1 MSGRTKIAVYRT
13 LDWLLWIGA
22 IVGCVLM
29 FLLMPEEIGAGEWV
43 AGVFLILC
51 VALRIP
57 VTVHEAGHAA
67 VGALAGFGVKSFTLS
82 LFRLSGEGVK
92 FSGYAEEFAGMT
104 ELVPHNGRGLRAKLI
119 LVSLAGAMFDLVLG
133 LPILLLCTL
142 LPYHAIGLFGGMLSL
157 FLICNGIRALCP
169 VELPE
174 GQTDGSNAL
183 SMAKRTS
190 EAQVELAVWTA
201 QGILYKGT
209 FGEIPRELLFET
221 PVVREDL
228 PAFRELLRLRV
239 LYALCE
245 GDGAQAATC
254 MERLQTLSDYFTPA
268 ERSFSERYLPCI
280 KGEALV
286 YEDEEEE
293 LYGIA
298 ELNGK
303 LKKRGDEKQ

>member
-1 MSGRTKIAVYRT
+1 MSGRTKIAIYRV

-22 IVGCVLM
+22 SVGCVLM

-67 VGALAGFGVKSFTLS
+67 VGAACGFKVKSFTLS
-82 LFRLSGEGVK
+82 LVRFSGEGVK
-92 FSGYAEEFAGMT
+92 FFGYADEFAGMT
-104 ELVPHNGRGLRAKLI
+104 ELVPHSGKGLRVKFVF
-119 LVSLAGAMFDLVLG
+119 VSLAGAMFDLVLG

-157 FLICNGIRALCP
+157 FLIADGIRTLFP

-174 GQTDGSNAL
+174 GQTDGFAAL
-183 SMAKRTS
+183 SMAKKTA

-201 QGILYKGT
+201 QGILFKGT
-209 FGEIPRELLFET
+209 FEEIPSDLLFGT

-239 LYALCE
+239 LYALNE
-245 GDGAQAATC
+245 GDGEKAAAN
-254 MERLQTLSDYFTPA
+254 MDRLQTLSDYFTPE
-268 ERSFSERYLPCI
+268 ERMFTERYLPCI
-280 KGEALV
+280 KGEVLA
-286 YEDEEEE
+286 YEDEKE
-293 LYGIA
+293 
-298 ELNGK
+298 ELNGIAVLNERLHSK
-303 LKKRGDEKQ
+303 GDEAQ